1 MKKYILLLI
10 FCAAFVFTGANAQ
23 KQPYNIIV
31 LEEFMGTWCVDCPAA
46 SDSIAVLLKDYP
58 QLEVISY
65 HLSNGTDAPEVQFLY
80 NMDSY
85 MRNLY
90 YGTIHSV
97 PAAFINGNTALKNS
111 LAVRRQLRDSIE
123 KKLNDETPYAMTLE
137 AKHFPLREAYRD
149 SFEIKVKIE
158 RTAPDTAS
166 QRELRLQLSF
176 TQSHFPFNWRGET
189 EVNHANTF
197 MYPDGNGTA
206 VILDANGKAEFDF
219 AFSVSRRV
227 TKWPASKGRLVAFLQ
242 DKDHTILQAD
252 RADFSTGSLTVD
264 ALGLKTPDFWGTPI
278 ELDGSGTV
286 RFYDNTFGENPSL
299 LWNFEGGSPDTSS
312 LQNPVVYYAEPGLY
326 DVTLSSVSDDTTR
339 RFTRGEFVR
348 VLDTKPR
355 IGITPNPARPNQ
367 PVKIEMLSLA
377 DSCDWL
383 LSGSSTIMSS
393 EKVVET
399 TYPREGSFNI
409 NVTTYYK
416 SPLTGILYTHD
427 TTAMGA
433 VVISMSAGNET
444 FSDKSVRIV
453 KNGDGFEV
461 QTDRAVELV
470 EVYASSGRRVLS
482 TRQKHFNLTDQPSGI
497 YMVSVKPVDGA
508 PMIFKVLR

>member
-1 MKKYILLLI
+1 MKKHILLLI

-23 KQPYNIIV
+23 KQPYNIV
-31 LEEFMGTWCVDCPAA
+31 VVEDFMGTWCNNCPAVTDTLA
-46 SDSIAVLLKDYP
+46 ALEKEFP
-58 QLEVISY
+58 KMEVIAY
-65 HLSNGTDAPEVQFLY
+65 HIAETKPEVAFLF
-80 NMDSY
+80 NMDTY
-85 MRNLY
+85 MRDGY
-90 YGTIHSV
+90 YGTIHTV
-97 PAAFINGNTALKNS
+97 PTTFVNGYKMENS
-111 LAVRRQLRDSIE
+111 YSIHRQLRKVVE
-123 KKLNDETPYAMTLE
+123 EKLNEQTPYAMTLE
-137 AKHFPLREAYRD
+137 AKHFPLRESYRD

-176 TQSHFPFNWRGET
+176 TQSHFPYKWFNQT
-189 EVNHANTF
+189 EVNHANAF

-206 VILDANGKAEFDF
+206 VTLDANGKAEFDF

-264 ALGLKTPDFWGTPI
+264 ALGLKAPDFWGTPI

-326 DVTLSSVSDDTTR
+326 DVSLSSVSGDTTR

-355 IGITPNPARPNQ
+355 IGITPNPALPNQ

-409 NVTTYYK
+409 TVTTYYK

-433 VVISMSAGNET
+433 VVISMSANNET